1 MNARIN
7 ATLMTLGRI
16 LLVLIFLISGANKA
30 MDVAGTAGT
39 IAGKGLPQ
47 PQVLAALT
55 ILLEIGGGLL
65 VIFNRFAIPAALALA
80 AFCVATAVIFH
91 NFWAW
96 EDAVQYR
103 NQFNHFMKNIALAG
117 AFLTIAAAPSPAKTQ

>member
-1 MNARIN
+1 MNATIT
-7 ATLMTLGRI
+7 ATLMTVGRI

-30 MDVAGTAGT
+30 MDVPGTAGY
-39 IAGKGLPQ
+39 IASKGLPQ

-65 VIFNRFAIPAALALA
+65 VIFNRFAMPAALALA

-117 AFLTIAAAPSPAKTQ
+117 AFLTIAAMPSSDKR

>member
-1 MNARIN
+1 MNASIN
-7 ATLMTLGRI
+7 ATMMTVGRI
-16 LLVLIFLISGANKA
+16 LLVLIFLISGGNKA

-39 IAGKGLPQ
+39 IASKGLPQ

-65 VIFNRFAIPAALALA
+65 VIFNRFAVPAALALA
-80 AFCVATAVIFH
+80 AFCMATAVIFH

-96 EDAVQYR
+96 EDAAQYR

-117 AFLTIAAAPSPAKTQ
+117 AFLTIAAAPAPARS

>member
-1 MNARIN
+1 MNASIN
-7 ATLMTLGRI
+7 ATMMTVGRI
-16 LLVLIFLISGANKA
+16 LLVLIFLISGGNKA

-39 IAGKGLPQ
+39 IASKGLPQ

-65 VIFNRFAIPAALALA
+65 VIFNRFAIPAALALS

-91 NFWAW
+91 NFWTW
-96 EDAVQYR
+96 EDPVQYR

-117 AFLTIAAAPSPAKTQ
+117 AFLTIAATPSPARS

>member
-1 MNARIN
+1 MNATMN
-7 ATLMTLGRI
+7 ATLMTVGRI
-16 LLVLIFLISGANKA
+16 LLVLIFLISGGNKA

-39 IAGKGLPQ
+39 IASKGLPQ

-65 VIFNRFAIPAALALA
+65 VIFNRFAVPAALALA
-80 AFCVATAVIFH
+80 AFCMATAVIFH

-96 EDAVQYR
+96 EDAAQYR

-117 AFLTIAAAPSPAKTQ
+117 AFLTIAAAPAPARS

>member
-1 MNARIN
+1 MNATIN
-7 ATLMTLGRI
+7 STLMTVGRI
-16 LLVLIFLISGANKA
+16 LLVLIFLISGGNKA

-39 IAGKGLPQ
+39 IASKGLPQ

-65 VIFNRFAIPAALALA
+65 VIFNRFAVPAALALA

-96 EDAVQYR
+96 EDAAQYR

-117 AFLTIAAAPSPAKTQ
+117 AFLTIAAAPAPARS